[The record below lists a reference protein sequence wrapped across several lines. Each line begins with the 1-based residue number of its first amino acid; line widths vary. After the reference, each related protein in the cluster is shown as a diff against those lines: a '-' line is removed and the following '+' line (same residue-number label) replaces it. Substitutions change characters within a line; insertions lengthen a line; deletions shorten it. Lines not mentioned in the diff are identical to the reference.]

1 MCLWSVLFALV
12 LNEEGGMIG
21 WLEWWWLGVF
31 IARATIPVVDVDGHT
46 RQSGGASDTPLFT
59 VR

>member
-1 MCLWSVLFALV
+1 ML
-12 LNEEGGMIG
+12 G

-31 IARATIPVVDVDGHT
+31 IAPTTIPVVVVDGHT
-46 RQSGGASDTPLFT
+46 GQFGGAPDTLLFT